1 MRAFGNI
8 FIVLNEGRLTLGTL
22 QKLVCE
28 MIFSDFK
35 IRRMTNKKTI
45 LIGN

>member
-1 MRAFGNI
+1 MIKKILVMRVFGNI
-8 FIVLNEGRLTLGTL
+8 LNVLNEGRLTLGTL

-35 IRRMTNKKTI
+35 IR
-45 LIGN
+45 